1 MDLNK
6 LYEKCKNELED
17 RTLRNIQEEEEL
29 NWLKDKILCKRIK
42 FHFLDKFLNK
52 KIYERSTF
60 GGDWLLYEWNR
71 YLDEVVADEKMQ
83 TFPRLDENVNNL
95 RKYERYDISTTQL
108 IDTLMLEVMA
118 DMWNYGHHYDR
129 QDEYVWI

>member
-1 MDLNK
+1 MDMNK

-17 RTLRNIQEEEEL
+17 RTLRNFQEEDL

-42 FHFLDKFLNK
+42 FYFLDKFLNK

-83 TFPRLDENVNNL
+83 TFPRLDEIINDL
-95 RKYERYDISTTQL
+95 RKYERYDISTAQL